1 MSTVIDAETFQ
12 TMFKALEERLQNSE
26 NEIRTLK
33 SEHKNCPSCGMR
45 ESRRSRFNK
54 RPFYDL
60 SLSEAVM
67 SVLLEADA
75 PLSIRT
81 LKLRLLEKGYPEK
94 QLGRYGNRLHTV
106 VWRLSEG
113 DDPQIK
119 RLEGNELIAI

>member
-1 MSTVIDAETFQ
+1 MSATIDVETFQ
-12 TMFKALEERLQNSE
+12 EMFKVLEDRLKNSE
-26 NEIRTLK
+26 NEIRILK

-45 ESRRSRFNK
+45 ESRRARFKN

-67 SVLLEADA
+67 SILLEADA
-75 PLSIRT
+75 PMSIRT
-81 LKLRLLEKGYPEK
+81 LKLRLLEKGYLEK

-113 DDPQIK
+113 DAPQIK